1 MRLSAISYQLSVAG
15 RARLRRAFG
24 IAALAGAATAAG
36 ACKDVTV
43 PNLNNP
49 SLESLTD
56 NPSIGTVN
64 TATVGLL
71 ITLRDRVGTE
81 ASAMGILGKESY
93 NLDQAEPRNVISYLQ
108 GPIEPGGFVQDLG
121 WSAGYRNVVQGATI
135 LEAVAKIAETPT
147 PTTASYSPA
156 QKEGI
161 RGFVKTIMAME
172 LLTQVRIRDQV
183 GIVVDVSA
191 DPSAPLGAIVSTAEA
206 LTRISTLLD
215 EARTHLQAAGTAF
228 AFPLHSGFNA
238 TATGV
243 FNTPALFIQFNRAI
257 KARAEVYRQQWALA
271 LTALGES
278 FIDGTTATAAN
289 LARGAYHVYSTV
301 SGDIINPLFDQT
313 PTRFY
318 VHPSILNGAQPRAN
332 GQPDLRLTQK
342 TAAGTSRVTVTVQG
356 THKFMNYPTNVSPV
370 PIIKNEELILL
381 RAEARY
387 QSGDIPGALAD
398 INFIRVNSG
407 GLAPLVAFADLN
419 AFVDELLY
427 NRTYSLLFEA
437 GHRWVDYRRY
447 GRLAQLPKINTQIQE
462 KTFPYVMLPAD
473 ECNQRNPRPEP
484 GCSQVVGQ

>member
-1 MRLSAISYQLSVAG
+1 M
-15 RARLRRAFG
+15 
-24 IAALAGAATAAG
+24 AALAVAALGVG

-49 SLESLTD
+49 SLESLTE

-121 WSAGYRNVVQGATI
+121 WTAGYRNVVQGATI
-135 LEAVAKIAETPT
+135 LEALAKIPETPT

-172 LLTQVRIRDQV
+172 LLTQVRVRDAV

-191 DPSAPLGAIVSTAEA
+191 DPSAPLGPIVSKADA
-206 LTRISTLLD
+206 LTRIVALLD
-215 EARTHLQAAGTAF
+215 EAKTHLQAAGSAF
-228 AFPLHSGFNA
+228 AFPIHSGF
-238 TATGV
+238 TG
-243 FNTPALFIQFNRAI
+243 FSTPTTFLLVNRGI
-257 KARAEVYRQQWALA
+257 KARAEVYRQQWASA

-301 SGDIINPLFDQT
+301 SGDLINPLFDQT

-342 TAAGTSRVTVTVQG
+342 TAVGTSRVTVTVQG

-381 RAEARY
+381 RSEARY
-387 QSGDIPGALAD
+387 QSGDIAGALAD

-407 GLAPLVAFADLN
+407 GLAPVVAFADLN

-427 NRTYSLLFEA
+427 NRMYSLLFEA

>member
-1 MRLSAISYQLSVAG
+1 MQLSAISYPLSAVRA
-15 RARLRRAFG
+15 ARLRRAPVVATL
-24 IAALAGAATAAG
+24 AAAACLATACG
-36 ACKDVTV
+36 EVTV

-64 TATVGLL
+64 NATVGLL

-93 NLDQAEPRNVISYLQ
+93 NLDQAEPRNVLSYLQ

-121 WSAGYRNVVQGATI
+121 WTAGYRNVVQGATI

-191 DPSAPLGAIVSTAEA
+191 DPAAPLGAVVSKADA
-206 LTRISTLLD
+206 LTRIVALLD
-215 EARTHLQAAGTAF
+215 EARTHLQAAGTTPF
-228 AFPLHSGFNA
+228 AFQLHSGF
-238 TATGV
+238 TG
-243 FNTPALFIQFNRAI
+243 FSTPATFLQVNRAI
-257 KARAEVYRQQWALA
+257 KARAEVYREQWAAA
-271 LTALGES
+271 LTAIGES
-278 FIDGTTATAAN
+278 FIDATTATAAN
-289 LARGAYHVYSTV
+289 LARGAYHVYSTT
-301 SGDIINPLFDQT
+301 SGDILNPLFDQT

-318 VHPSILNGAQPRAN
+318 VHPSILNGAQARAN
-332 GQPDLRLTQK
+332 GQPDLRLTSK
-342 TAAGTSRVTVTVQG
+342 TAVGTSRVTVTVQG
-356 THKFMNYPTNVSPV
+356 THKFMNYPTNVSSV

-387 QSGDIPGALAD
+387 RNGDVPGALED
-398 INFIRVNSG
+398 INFVRVNSG
-407 GLAPLVAFADLN
+407 GLAPLAGFADLN

-447 GRLAQLPKINTQIQE
+447 NRLGQLPKVNTQLNE
-462 KTFPYVMLPAD
+462 LTFPHVMLPAD
-473 ECNQRNPRPEP
+473 ECLQRGNQPTAA
-484 GCSQVVGQ
+484 CTQVQGI